1 MSLVFLVISA
11 DGTVTTVFEQTPLMA
26 TYLVGFVVSD
36 YEFIS
41 NEASKEPDDVLHRI
55 AVSRRAKCFN

>member
-1 MSLVFLVISA
+1 
-11 DGTVTTVFEQTPLMA
+11 VTTVFQQTPLMA

-41 NEASKEPDDVLHRI
+41 NEASKEPGDVLHRI
-55 AVSRRAKCFN
+55 AVSRRKNVLIKSRGFG